1 MAISGICLVGVT
13 GVVRGLG
20 SELNPI
26 QASFIRY
33 VFGIALVLPIF
44 LKMGKSGIPFSHI
57 GFLAGRG
64 AVHGIAVMLWF
75 FAMTRIPVADVTALG
90 FTSSI
95 FTVIGAVL
103 VLKEPLYNHRML
115 AVLAGLTGSLVI
127 LRPGFQVIDIGAL
140 ALLLAAVL
148 FACSVLMAKH
158 LTRTQTSSTIVAF
171 LSLFAALTLLPLAL
185 LVWQTPTWEELLWLL
200 ITAVLATSAHYTM
213 NRALHAAEITAL
225 QPITFLQ
232 LIWAT
237 LLGLIMFNEQPDIW
251 IWIGGGIIVA
261 TATLTAHKDAQ
272 VERQSRDKKN
282 I

>member
-1 MAISGICLVGVT
+1 MVLSGLCLVAVT
-13 GVVRGLG
+13 GIVRWLG
-20 SELNPI
+20 SELNPV
-26 QASFIRY
+26 QAAFIRY
-33 VFGIALVLPIF
+33 VFGTILVLPIF
-44 LKMGKSGIPFSHI
+44 LKMGITGVTSLPI

-103 VLKEPLYNHRML
+103 FLKEPLYSHRL
-115 AVLAGLTGSLVI
+115 VAVLAGLVGALVI
-127 LRPGFQVIDIGAL
+127 LRPGFQAINIGAI
-140 ALLLAAVL
+140 ALLGAAVL

-158 LTRTQTSSTIVAF
+158 LTRTQSSSSIVAF
-171 LSLFAALTLLPLAL
+171 LSLFATLAILPFAL
-185 LVWQTPTWEELLWLL
+185 LVWRAPSWEELFWLL
-200 ITAVLATSAHYTM
+200 ITAAAATAGHYSM
-213 NRALHAAEITAL
+213 NRAFHAAEITAL
-225 QPITFLQ
+225 QPIMFLQ

-261 TATLTAHKDAQ
+261 TATLTAHREALMRK
-272 VERQSRDKKN
+272 RSQS
-282 I
+282 